1 MAAILILI
9 SATLYGISPI
19 LAKIAYGYG
28 VTPLV
33 LLTWRVTVS
42 AGLLWTI
49 IAAFRP
55 RVRLGAPM
63 FGTLI
68 LLGAT
73 FVPIQVYSYF
83 FALSLL
89 PASTASVIVNTAP
102 VHVAWMERLALGEG
116 LGRGDLVILGVIV
129 GGAMLVAGA
138 TPQAGHPLGLVA
150 LGTTTLASAFYLVVQ
165 RRVVRDAPPL
175 VMLAIIQLSSAAVYW
190 TGMVLTGQSLS
201 PLPAPALAVIVGSA
215 LTASTASFLVLLALR
230 TLAATQT
237 AMLGMLEPVVTVTL
251 SVALLAD
258 TMTWV
263 RLVGIAT
270 VLGGIAVFYWRLRE
284 SVGAAVGASPGSG
297 DGNSG
302 AL

>member
-1 MAAILILI
+1 MAALLILI

-19 LAKIAYGYG
+19 LGKIAYGYG

-33 LLTWRVTVS
+33 LLSWRVTIS
-42 AGLLWTI
+42 AGLLWI
-49 IAAFRP
+49 VILALRP
-55 RVRLGAPM
+55 RTRLGGRM
-63 FGTLI
+63 FGTLV

-83 FALSLL
+83 YALSLL

-102 VHVAWMERLALGEG
+102 IHVAWMERLALGEG
-116 LGRGDLVILGVIV
+116 LARGDFVILGVIV

-138 TPQAGHPLGLVA
+138 TPQGGHPLGLVA

-175 VMLAIIQLSSAAVYW
+175 VMLAVIQLSSAAVYW
-190 TGMVLTGQSLS
+190 TGMIFTGQSLR
-201 PLPAPALAVIVGSA
+201 PLPPAALAVIVGSA
-215 LTASTASFLVLLALR
+215 CTASLASFLVLLALR

-284 SVGAAVGASPGSG
+284 PVGAAADASPASEGA
-297 DGNSG
+297 DSG